1 MVKKRRLKWIGIMAA
16 AALVLSF
23 LAAPASAKWPEK
35 PINLFIGWSAGG
47 ASDIV
52 ARSVALEMEKDL
64 KTKILATNVDGA
76 LGSIGASQVASAP
89 PDGHL
94 WFGGAAVHGTWP
106 VLGHADLSW
115 TDFYSFLAVV
125 FPTTIYVKADAP
137 WKNLDEFL
145 ADVKSKP
152 KGTFKFGHPGAGSNG
167 AIFGG
172 ILMEAAGITEDV
184 VSVPYKGGR
193 EAGKYLLSGDINF
206 TSVTMGDLSDWAVAG
221 RIRPLAN
228 LYAEDIVFE
237 GVTFPSAVKKFPSL
251 EPYQAINP
259 YFGVYVPRKV
269 DPAVIE
275 RITESFLWAV
285 QQPSFKKVAVDQRA
299 GVMAPLVGVASDKQ
313 MSKIESARGTA
324 LWDLQIAKNDP
335 KKLGIPEPSAWKWP
349 PHERAAKVKPWPE
362 KAETLFKECGFK

>member
-1 MVKKRRLKWIGIMAA
+1 MLKKSGLLWVGVLAA

-23 LAAPASAKWPEK
+23 MSGPVSAAWPEK
-35 PINLFIGWSAGG
+35 PVNLYIGWSAGG
-47 ASDIV
+47 SSDIV
-52 ARSVALEMEKDL
+52 SRGVALEMEKKL
-64 KTKILATNVDGA
+64 KTKILATNVTGA

-89 PDGHL
+89 ADGYL
-94 WFGGAAVHGTWP
+94 WFGGTAVHGTWP
-106 VLGHADLSW
+106 VLGHADISW
-115 TDFYSFLAVV
+115 DDFYAFLAVV

-172 ILMEAAGITEDV
+172 VLMEAAGITEKV

-221 RIRPLAN
+221 RIRPIAN
-228 LYAEDIVFE
+228 LYEEDVDFE

-259 YFGVYVPRKV
+259 YFGVYVPRDV
-269 DPAVIE
+269 NASAIE
-275 RITESFLWAV
+275 KISEAFLWAV
-285 QQPSFKKVAVDQRA
+285 QQPGFKKLAVEQRA
-299 GVMAPLVGVASDKQ
+299 GVMAPKIGIESDKQ
-313 MSKIESARGTA
+313 MSKIEAARGTA

-335 KKLGIPEPSAWKWP
+335 KKLGIPEPANWNWP
-349 PHERAAKVKPWPE
+349 PHERAAKVKPWPDSVE
-362 KAETLFKECGFK
+362 KMFNECVIK